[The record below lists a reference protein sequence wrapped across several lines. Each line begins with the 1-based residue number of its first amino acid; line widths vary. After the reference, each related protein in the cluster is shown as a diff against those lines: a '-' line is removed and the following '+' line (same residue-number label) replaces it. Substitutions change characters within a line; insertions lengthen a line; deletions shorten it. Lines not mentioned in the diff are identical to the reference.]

1 MEGPNLY
8 KSESREREPDP
19 LLLELWERYEFP
31 GKPPFKNSAVEK
43 RLQDACREYR
53 NEVDTLSSP
62 NTYRAGDSENYVP
75 ESQRRIIGRASV
87 SESRRRD
94 LHNQIALLVVSK
106 QRSGMDRTMAEHIA
120 SFALEYADGL

>member
-1 MEGPNLY
+1 MEGPRLH
-8 KSESREREPDP
+8 KSEPREREPDP

-43 RLQDACREYR
+43 RLQDACRAYR
-53 NEVDTLSSP
+53 NEVDNLSSP
-62 NTYRAGDSENYVP
+62 STYKNGDSENYVP
-75 ESQRRIIGRASV
+75 ESQRRTVGRAAV

-106 QRSGMDRTMAEHIA
+106 QRSGMDRTTAEHIA
-120 SFALEYADGL
+120 SFALEYADSF